1 MQTLAG
7 EGFAKVVRAGT
18 HAVLRSQETLDRINV
33 FPVADADTGA
43 NLVATL
49 TAATSA
55 LGDGSPAAIGSAARL
70 VADAALAGARGNSGA
85 IFAQFLD
92 GLAGGLESKTEVGT
106 REFARAATAGADAAY
121 LAVLHPREGTI
132 LTVLRA
138 WALEMTL
145 RASHLHDFHE
155 LLDRALSAARTAL
168 AGTPDQLEVLRRNKV
183 VDAGGQ
189 GLVYFLEGWM
199 GTWEGEMTGT
209 RLIVAESP
217 LPDAYSPLVTV
228 SGAPLRAYRAVTPGA
243 AVTPEVGLGTAAAAE
258 ADSDEPRYRAQ
269 VLLQGQELDRA
280 TVQGALAGMGR
291 SLVVAGGAKRMSVHL
306 HTSDPPAFRAVM
318 EELARWRPSEST
330 TWWLS
335 GRPVSQLPSP
345 WSSTRPATSR
355 RPLNSAWR
363 R

>member
-145 RASHLHDFHE
+145 RASHLHDFRE

-168 AGTPDQLEVLRRNKV
+168 AGTPGSTGGLASQQGGRRRRPGSGLFPRGL
-183 VDAGGQ
+183 DGDLGGRDD
-189 GLVYFLEGWM
+189 GCPPRRG
-199 GTWEGEMTGT
+199 
-209 RLIVAESP
+209 RI
-217 LPDAYSPLVTV
+217 
-228 SGAPLRAYRAVTPGA
+228 
-243 AVTPEVGLGTAAAAE
+243 AAA
-258 ADSDEPRYRAQ
+258 RC
-269 VLLQGQELDRA
+269 V
-280 TVQGALAGMGR
+280 
-291 SLVVAGGAKRMSVHL
+291 
-306 HTSDPPAFRAVM
+306 
-318 EELARWRPSEST
+318 
-330 TWWLS
+330 
-335 GRPVSQLPSP
+335 
-345 WSSTRPATSR
+345 
-355 RPLNSAWR
+355 
-363 R
+363 